1 MMTSTTDNAVD
12 IASPPP
18 PVTQDGLK
26 ILSEKLNE
34 FFSGIEKPKILEA
47 GCGSGSVIK
56 IPADAHVTGIDISS
70 EELDKNTVVH
80 DKIVGDL
87 QTHELSVG
95 VFDLVVCW
103 DVLEHLG
110 RPRMAMENM
119 ASAVRPGG
127 LLLLA
132 FPNVRSLK
140 AVVAKYT
147 PLGFHKALNRWIY
160 GERAGTPGYLNFPTV
175 LDPSIAPDRM
185 GDFAQ
190 SQNYRIE
197 FSALQQSGVQR
208 RFFKKLKIGEGGIH
222 AFDKLVGIVSF
233 GRISVRESD
242 CIFLFRRV

>member
-1 MMTSTTDNAVD
+1 MTSTIDKTGES
-12 IASPPP
+12 ASPPP
-18 PVTQDGLK
+18 PVTQDGVK
-26 ILSEKLNE
+26 ILGEKLSA
-34 FFSGIEKPKILEA
+34 FFSEIEKPKILEA

-56 IPADAHVTGIDISS
+56 IPADAHVTGIDISQ
-70 EELDKNTVVH
+70 EELDKNPDVH

-87 QTHELSVG
+87 QTHELPREM
-95 VFDLVVCW
+95 FDLVVCW
-103 DVLEHLG
+103 DVLEHLE
-110 RPRMAMENM
+110 RPRLAMENM

-147 PLGFHKALNRWIY
+147 PLGFHKAINRWIY

-175 LDPSIAPDRM
+175 LDSSIAPDRM
-185 GDFAQ
+185 FEFAN
-190 SQNYRIE
+190 SQDYQID

-208 RFFKKLKIGEGGIH
+208 RFFKKLKIGEGGIY
-222 AFDKLVGIVSF
+222 AFDKLVGIASF

-242 CIFLFRRV
+242 CIFLFRRA